1 MELLKGQK
9 EKLKM
14 DQLTI
19 EDNSDVIYF
28 SLNELYMWLIK
39 DNIV

>member
-19 EDNSDVIYF
+19 KDNSDVIYF
-28 SLNELYMWLIK
+28 SLNEFYM
-39 DNIV
+39 

>member
-28 SLNELYMWLIK
+28 SLNELYM
-39 DNIV
+39 

>member
-14 DQLTI
+14 DQPTI
-19 EDNSDVIYF
+19 EDNSDIIHF
-28 SLNELYMWLIK
+28 SLNELYM
-39 DNIV
+39 

>member
-14 DQLTI
+14 GQLTI
-19 EDNSDVIYF
+19 EDNSDIIHF
-28 SLNELYMWLIK
+28 SLNKLYM
-39 DNIV
+39 

>member
-1 MELLKGQK
+1 MELLKEQK

-28 SLNELYMWLIK
+28 SLNKLYM
-39 DNIV
+39 